1 MNAYD
6 RQDLNIQFPS
16 DKYVSDSWRVS
27 YDLRKMYE
35 HAGYKICSSI
45 FQNIGMRSIEELVT
59 ETRKHTPVEPTSAE
73 KNKILILKQA
83 INLLNNVLTEGNF
96 FTPEEL
102 DTKIFIYDRSS
113 ELEDKAYKRVNGEA
127 ILDGKKSLGFW
138 LDRTYIN
145 ESSFSEVFATSLHE
159 LTHKY
164 GGDESAAFSYKLT
177 DVMQKVFEAINSNPN
192 LAIQLKVLEKAWNE
206 QN

>member
-1 MNAYD
+1 M
-6 RQDLNIQFPS
+6 S
-16 DKYVSDSWRVS
+16 
-27 YDLRKMYE
+27 
-35 HAGYKICSSI
+35 
-45 FQNIGMRSIEELVT
+45 
-59 ETRKHTPVEPTSAE
+59 
-73 KNKILILKQA
+73 
-83 INLLNNVLTEGNF
+83 NVLTEGDF

-113 ELEDKAYKRVNGEA
+113 ELEDKAYKNVNGEA

-145 ESSFSEVFATSLHE
+145 ESSFSDAFATSLHE

-164 GGDESAAFSYKLT
+164 GGDESSRFSYKLT

-192 LAIQLKVLEKAWNE
+192 LAIQLKILEKAWNE